1 MKQKLL
7 HNLRAVIGR
16 SYPRIIGSNR
26 EPSWLFY
33 DTALPLLSVTAF
45 VFVYRTLNAPPEYT
59 GFVILGGVMLAFWSN
74 VLWSMGAQLFWEKQ
88 DGNLELYMM
97 APCSRVAILLGMA
110 VGGLFATTIRA
121 IVTTIVGVVFFG
133 VIFDLSRWPMVLLV
147 FALTMVALYGMG
159 MLFASL
165 FVMWGREAWH
175 INNLLMDP
183 VNLASGMYF
192 PVRAFGQALGFV
204 FSMIPLTPGLDAMRQ
219 LMFPGQQIGL
229 VAVEYEIAILAVLAV
244 FFPLL
249 AVRALHYMERM
260 AKVEGR
266 LTLRWQ

>member
-1 MKQKLL
+1 MRQSLL
-7 HNLRAVIGR
+7 LNLRAVIGR
-16 SYPRIIGSNR
+16 AYPRIVGSNR

-33 DTALPLLSVTAF
+33 DIALPLLSVTAF
-45 VFVYRTLNAPPEYT
+45 VFVYRTLDAPAEYT

-74 VLWSMGAQLFWEKQ
+74 VLWAMGAQLFWEKQ

-97 APCSRVAILLGMA
+97 APCSRIAILLGMA

-121 IVTTIVGVVFFG
+121 VVTTVVGVVVFG
-133 VIFDLSRWPMVLLV
+133 VVFNLSRWPMILLV
-147 FALTMVALYGMG
+147 FILTMIALYGMG

-175 INNLLMDP
+175 INNLMMEP

-192 PVRAFGQALGFV
+192 PVRAFGQALGLA
-204 FSMIPLTPGLDAMRQ
+204 FSLIPLTPGLDAMRQ

-244 FFPLL
+244 LFPLL
-249 AVRALHYMERM
+249 AVRALRYMERM
-260 AKVEGR
+260 AKIEGR